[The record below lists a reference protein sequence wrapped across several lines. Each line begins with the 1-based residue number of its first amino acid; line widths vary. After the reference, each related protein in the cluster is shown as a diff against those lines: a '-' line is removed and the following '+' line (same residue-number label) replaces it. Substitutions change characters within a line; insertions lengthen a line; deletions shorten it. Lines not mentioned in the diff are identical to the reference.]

1 MMVDAVIEG
10 IRERIAAAIQVNQ
23 SVGIQVPENRH
34 GDLLEAI
41 FDSICR
47 NSHTTWTYITVSKT
61 FDYLSKTFKEGT
73 QQSNI
78 KFIDC
83 ISRAAGISDNN
94 TNCIY
99 VESPVMLEKIILE
112 TLNNFKGMKRDLD
125 KYIIID
131 SLSSL
136 MIYNDAEIIREFVSL
151 LMNRSRAEN
160 IHIVSILV
168 EEEMDSSKLIQLNDK
183 IIVLRDS
190 FID

>member
-1 MMVDAVIEG
+1 MVDAVIEG

-47 NSHTTWTYITVSKT
+47 NTHTTWTYVTVSKT
-61 FDYLSKTFKEGT
+61 FDYLSKTFREGT
-73 QQSNI
+73 KQNNV

-83 ISRAAGISDNN
+83 ISRAAGISDATN
-94 TNCIY
+94 NCIY
-99 VESPVMLEKIILE
+99 IESPVMLEKMILE
-112 TLNNFKGMKRDLD
+112 ILNNFKGMKRDLD

-131 SLSSL
+131 SLSAL
-136 MIYNDAEIIREFVSL
+136 MIYNDPEIIREFVSL
-151 LMNRSRAEN
+151 VMNRSRAEN
-160 IHIVSILV
+160 IHVVSILV

>member
-1 MMVDAVIEG
+1 MVDAVIEG

-34 GDLLEAI
+34 GDLQEAI
-41 FDSICR
+41 FDSMCR
-47 NSHTTWTYITVSKT
+47 NTHTTWTYVTVSKT

-73 QQSNI
+73 RQTNI

-83 ISRAAGISDNN
+83 ISRAAGISEAAS
-94 TNCIY
+94 NCIY

-112 TLNNFKGMKRDLD
+112 ILNNFKGMKRDLD
-125 KYIIID
+125 KFIVID
-131 SLSSL
+131 SLSAL
-136 MIYNDAEIIREFVSL
+136 MIYNDPEIIREFMSL
-151 LMNRSRAEN
+151 VMNRSRSEN
-160 IHIVSILV
+160 IHVVSILV